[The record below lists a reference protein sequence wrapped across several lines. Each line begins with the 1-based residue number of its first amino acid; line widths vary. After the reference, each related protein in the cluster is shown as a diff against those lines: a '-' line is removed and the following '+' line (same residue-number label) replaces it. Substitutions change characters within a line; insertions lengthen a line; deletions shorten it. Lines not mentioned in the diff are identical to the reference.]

1 MLKRR
6 SSSGF
11 DARGRA
17 VVEYSPPEDVLVW
30 GWFLAS
36 DEVAAN
42 GHELRVECDATVYL
56 PLALAVKVGD
66 RIELPGEGWFD
77 VDRIVDYDRN
87 PWWRP
92 GLVDMKL
99 RRVSG

>member
-1 MLKRR
+1 MPVAGDVEAAFQFR
-6 SSSGF
+6 F

-17 VVEYSPPEDVLVW
+17 VVAYSPPEDVLVW

-77 VDRIVDYDRN
+77 VDRIVDYDRTL
-87 PWWRP
+87 
-92 GLVDMKL
+92 GGV
-99 RRVSG
+99 RVSRT